1 MSLVNGD
8 WLLVTE
14 LRGSSL
20 SKASRGGYSRQS
32 REPDCSTR
40 VQELKG
46 RTPSSHREREL
57 KSKNALEQSFGEL
70 AILRGKGCKQPRELE
85 C

>member
-14 LRGSSL
+14 LRGSSP
-20 SKASRGGYSRQS
+20 SKASSGGYSRQS
-32 REPDCSTR
+32 REQDCSR

-46 RTPSSHREREL
+46 RTQSSHGEREL
-57 KSKNALEQSFGEL
+57 KSKNGLEQSSGEL
-70 AILRGKGCKQPRELE
+70 ANLREKSANNQES
-85 C
+85 